1 MAINIVPWEKYDR
14 VVHMPRE
21 MEGPP
26 RNNNTNAA
34 KAAGTDGAADDVT
47 TLPTALLTRIMRRA
61 MPPCSKIARDA
72 KEVVNQCFAEFAAAL
87 ANEAA
92 QECRRQ
98 RRVIVTADDL
108 VAAMESLGFED
119 YVAPLAEYMR
129 RYRESEGTAPRGRR
143 AAEPA
148 PAAAA
153 AMVAPPPPPP
163 PPPSQGPAL
172 GRRPAQPPCDVTE
185 LAGAPRGRVRGVAWR
200 RRRRRPL
207 VDASGSWRL
216 VSCLERPCML
226 ARGYCETSVMLE

>member
-1 MAINIVPWEKYDR
+1 
-14 VVHMPRE
+14 
-21 MEGPP
+21 MEGPS
-26 RNNNTNAA
+26 RNSNTNAA
-34 KAAGTDGAADDVT
+34 KAAAGTDGAAEDVT

-61 MPPCSKIARDA
+61 MPPRTKIARDA

-87 ANEAA
+87 TNEAA

-129 RYRESEGTAPRGRR
+129 RYREAEGTAPRGRR

-153 AMVAPPPPPP
+153 AMDAPPPPPPP
-163 PPPSQGPAL
+163 PPPSQGPAM
-172 GRRPAQPPCDVTE
+172 GRSPAQPPCDVTE
-185 LAGAPRGRVRGVAWR
+185 LGLHADVYAVWRGAADAGTSSSQMP
-200 RRRRRPL
+200 P
-207 VDASGSWRL
+207 
-216 VSCLERPCML
+216 
-226 ARGYCETSVMLE
+226 ARGDE